1 VAQKKKFP
9 WVWVIGAIT
18 LIILYFVLQKN
29 GIATILSQVSSPSSV
44 PVAGV
49 PSVVGTVHGMNI
61 MSESPQS
68 LGYTWSSVAPVETY
82 GPNRSI
88 YKGPGGDFV
97 VW

>member
-1 VAQKKKFP
+1 MAQKKKFP
-9 WVWVIGAIT
+9 WVLIIGALVTI
-18 LIILYFVLQKN
+18 YFVLRKN
-29 GIATILSQVSSPSSV
+29 GIATILNQVSSPASG
-44 PVAGV
+44 PV
-49 PSVVGTVHGMNI
+49 VVGSLGGMNI

-68 LGYTWSSVAPVETY
+68 LGYTWSSVAPVETW